1 MVESNQ
7 LFWINDI
14 LIIRMIDGFVIY
26 KGAWI
31 RKSNPH
37 LSTRIEDKD
46 ALAYLS
52 RGGLFLRNTYN
63 FDKADSSSYWYVIK
77 DSFGGIPELP
87 SRDRTKVRKSLNTY
101 DFKRVSKKEMR
112 ERGLLLFNKSR
123 ERFHD
128 KSLFSD
134 QDAWNLRLEQE
145 HLEFWIGYSKA
156 DKTPAAFSINSV
168 YEDYCDYNTM
178 GISPDVPNNTYPMYG
193 LLYEMNRYYLEECRL
208 KYVLDGA
215 RSITEH
221 SNIQSFLEDKFKFR
235 KAYCDLQL
243 FYKSWL
249 GVLIKCLFPFRGLI
263 KERRLKALLN
273 QEAMFR
279 GVK

>member
-1 MVESNQ
+1 MNKKMTE
-7 LFWINDI
+7 
-14 LIIRMIDGFVIY
+14 FVIY

-31 RKSNPH
+31 RKSHPH
-37 LSTRIEDKD
+37 LSSMIENED
-46 ALAYLS
+46 ACACLS
-52 RGGLFLRNTYN
+52 KGGLFLRNIYN
-63 FDKADSSSYWYVIK
+63 FDKADSRSYWYVIK

-87 SRDRTKVRKSLNTY
+87 SKVRNQVRKSLNTY
-101 DFKRVSKKEMR
+101 DFKRVPKTEMQ
-112 ERGLLLFNKSR
+112 EIGLALFNKSR

-128 KSLFSD
+128 KSFFSN
-134 QDAWNLRLEQE
+134 QEAWNKRLEQDN
-145 HLEFWIGYSKA
+145 LEFWIGYSKE
-156 DKTPAAFSINSV
+156 DNSPAAFAINSV

-178 GISPDVPNNTYPMYG
+178 GISPDFPNNTYPMYG
-193 LLYEMNRYYLEECRL
+193 LIYEMNRYYLEELQL

-221 SNIQSFLEDKFKFR
+221 SNIQSFLEEKFNFR

-243 FYKSWL
+243 FYKPWL
-249 GVLIKCLFPFRGLI
+249 GILIKILFPFRNII
-263 KERRLKALLN
+263 KERRVKALLN

>member
-1 MVESNQ
+1 M
-7 LFWINDI
+7 
-14 LIIRMIDGFVIY
+14 RDGFVNY

-31 RKSNPH
+31 RKCNPH
-37 LSTRIEDKD
+37 LSSEIKKEDAV
-46 ALAYLS
+46 ALLGK
-52 RGGLFLRNTYN
+52 GGYFLRNTYN
-63 FDKADSSSYWYVIK
+63 FDKTDSSSYWYVIK
-77 DSFGGIPELP
+77 DSYGGLSELP
-87 SRDRTKVRKSLNTY
+87 TKVRNQVRKSLNTY
-101 DFKRVSKKEMR
+101 EFRRVSKEEMQ
-112 ERGLLLFNKSR
+112 EKGLALFNRSR

-128 KSLFSD
+128 KSLFSN
-134 QDAWNLRLEQE
+134 QDAWNLRLEQDN
-145 HLEFWIGYSKA
+145 LEFWIGYFKE
-156 DKTPAAFSINSV
+156 DNTPAAFAINSV

-178 GISPDVPNNTYPMYG
+178 GISPDFPNNTYPMYG
-193 LLYEMNRYYLEECRL
+193 LIFEMNRFYLEELHL

-243 FYKSWL
+243 FYKPWL
-249 GVLIKCLFPFRGLI
+249 GVLIKCLFPFRGVI

-279 GVK
+279 GIK